1 MTEREPHSEPAPDL
15 GLVEQRAR
23 VVAVAAGLAWV
34 VPAQL
39 LPPAGTSKSL
49 WVETSRAG
57 ACGGCSSTSACAV
70 PVLGSL
76 AGSGAATAPIL
87 VTDHL
92 GLRIGDRVVV
102 GIPDGT
108 LIQASALAYLLPPA
122 LLVLAASG
130 AGALGLGDLGS
141 ALVGLIGLAL
151 GLALTWLLA
160 GGAAARGSYRP
171 VLVRRHQALPGVTFN
186 FQQIERGIG
195 S

>member
-1 MTEREPHSEPAPDL
+1 MTEQDPHSEPAPDL

-23 VVAVAAGLAWV
+23 VIAVAPGLAW
-34 VPAQL
+34 L
-39 LPPAGTSKSL
+39 
-49 WVETSRAG
+49 ETSRAG

-70 PVLGSL
+70 RVLGSL

-108 LIQASALAYLLPPA
+108 LIRASALAYLLPPA

-151 GLALTWLLA
+151 GLTLTWLLT

-171 VLVRRHQALPGVTFN
+171 VLVRRHQALPSVTFN